1 MTLSL
6 TRNQDVERASHAI
19 AAMAQ
24 DAPEAAAAAPTPE
37 PESNYISP
45 GALMLWL
52 ATKTDGMYGEL
63 RQAMQMSEERSALAR
78 ELKDLQTMMEDS
90 DQSASA
96 RLEAVQA
103 ALVKSKGSA
112 FEAEVTALLEP
123 MLEVLDNPELE
134 ADEVAAYWASIS
146 ANRGEWAKKLESF
159 VSDLDHRDKLALI
172 TIQQVVGEIR
182 DATQLASNLVASEHD
197 ASAGVIGNIRA

>member
-6 TRNQDVERASHAI
+6 TRNQDVERASHVTEAT
-19 AAMAQ
+19 AE
-24 DAPEAAAAAPTPE
+24 DAPEAVASAPTHE

-45 GALMLWL
+45 GDLMLWL

-78 ELKDLQTMMEDS
+78 DLKDLQTLMEEKDP
-90 DQSASA
+90 SAA
-96 RLEAVQA
+96 ERLEAVQA
-103 ALVKSKGSA
+103 MLDKAKGTA
-112 FEAEVTALLEP
+112 FEAEVSALLDP
-123 MLEVLDNPELE
+123 MLEVLDDPELA
-134 ADEVAAYWASIS
+134 ADNVAAYWASIS
-146 ANRGEWAKKLESF
+146 ANRGEWAKQLESF

-182 DATQLASNLVASEHD
+182 DATQLASNLVASEND
-197 ASAGVIGNIRA
+197 VSAGVIGNIRA

>member
-6 TRNQDVERASHAI
+6 TRNQDVQRASHTTE
-19 AAMAQ
+19 AMAES
-24 DAPEAAAAAPTPE
+24 APETVIEAPTHE

-45 GALMLWL
+45 GSLMLWL

-78 ELKDLQTMMEDS
+78 ELKDLQTLMEERDK
-90 DQSASA
+90 SASA
-96 RLEAVQA
+96 RLDAVEAMLDKA
-103 ALVKSKGSA
+103 KGTA

-123 MLEVLDNPELE
+123 MLEVLDDPELE
-134 ADEVAAYWASIS
+134 AENVAAYWASIS
-146 ANRGEWAKKLESF
+146 ANRGEWAKQLESF

-182 DATQLASNLVASEHD
+182 DATQLASNLIASENQ
-197 ASAGVIGNIRA
+197 ASSGVIGNIRA